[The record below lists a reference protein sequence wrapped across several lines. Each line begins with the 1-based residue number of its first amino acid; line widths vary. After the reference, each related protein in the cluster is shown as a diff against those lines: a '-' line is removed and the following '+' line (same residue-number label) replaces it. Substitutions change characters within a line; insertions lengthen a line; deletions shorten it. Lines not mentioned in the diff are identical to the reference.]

1 MGTVTNNYAVVT
13 VCFAAKSLSL
23 ANTTAARLGAQGLRY
38 LARRCTAQPVTP
50 AIVSA
55 RTKRTSQLFKIWSG
69 CQKMG
74 GFNLK
79 RQLAKVHAGYAPGI
93 AAARRKVSPSARLL
107 SDYFYYK
114 AARKT
119 LPRLRNAVGI
129 RLTLMCLI
137 STNLR
142 ALRLDQAGLVFRL
155 VG

>member
-38 LARRCTAQPVTP
+38 LARRCTAQHCPTRDASDRERENEENVT
-50 AIVSA
+50 A
-55 RTKRTSQLFKIWSG
+55 LKIWSG

-74 GFNLK
+74 GFDLK

-93 AAARRKVSPSARLL
+93 AAARRKVSPGARLL

-114 AARKT
+114 AARRT
-119 LPRLRNAVGI
+119 LPRLRNAAGI

-137 STNLR
+137 SMSSET
-142 ALRLDQAGLVFRL
+142 
-155 VG
+155 